1 MEKSIARIVRQ
12 SIYLGVIVTLAATS
26 AWIYHDKSQ
35 MEETLESS
43 RQHAQLIS
51 EKVEAHAQGLKVYA
65 LLTRAD
71 QLFIEG
77 DFDQALVFYREL
89 ADVDSLKHLVRS
101 REAVARAFQDDKSK
115 ALALVVSQQREDALK
130 QAVDSI
136 KREMLAAERS
146 YLESQRN
153 VQADRHKLE
162 LRLLEMEK
170 AVERERKEVD
180 EIRQNRNLIT
190 FRSVNG
196 NKVHYI
202 GDIENDRANG
212 YGIGIWDTGGVYK
225 GEWVNNQ
232 RWGKGRYDWAD
243 GEWYVG
249 EFKSDMRNGTGTYYF
264 KNGERYEGQWKDNK
278 RHGQGVVYDKNN
290 VVLNEGV
297 WTNDSFAS
305 NKTNGENNNKP

>member
-1 MEKSIARIVRQ
+1 MEKSTARIIRQ
-12 SIYLGVIVTLAATS
+12 SIYLGVIVILAASS
-26 AWIYHDKSQ
+26 AWIYHDKS
-35 MEETLESS
+35 ELEDSLEIF
-43 RQHAQLIS
+43 RQQEQLS
-51 EKVEAHAQGLKVYA
+51 TEQAAVQAQGLKVYA
-65 LLTRAD
+65 LITKAD

-77 DFDQALVFYREL
+77 EFDQSLALYRTLE
-89 ADVDSLKHLVRS
+89 DIDSLKHLVRG
-101 REAVARAFQDDKSK
+101 REAIARAFQEDKTK
-115 ALALVVSQQREDALK
+115 ALALVVSQQREAELE
-130 QAVDSI
+130 QAVDSLKQEI
-136 KREMLAAERS
+136 LLAEKS
-146 YLESQRN
+146 FLESQRN

-170 AVERERKEVD
+170 AVERERKEAD

-190 FRSVNG
+190 FRSASG
-196 NKVHYI
+196 NKVHYL
-202 GDIENDRANG
+202 GDMENDRANG

-249 EFKSDMRNGTGTYYF
+249 EFKGDMRNGTGTYYF